1 LNAGVFAGF
10 ELLSGASVS
19 SLVMSVND
27 FKVQTPSGDNTP
39 FSVNTVDGIVEMENV
54 RLKGELD
61 IEQTVAGEGTLKI
74 DNQTIVIKDA
84 LGNDRVRFGKL
95 TPT

>member
-1 LNAGVFAGF
+1 
-10 ELLSGASVS
+10 
-19 SLVMSVND
+19 
-27 FKVQTPSGDNTP
+27 
-39 FSVNTVDGIVEMENV
+39 VDGIVEMENV